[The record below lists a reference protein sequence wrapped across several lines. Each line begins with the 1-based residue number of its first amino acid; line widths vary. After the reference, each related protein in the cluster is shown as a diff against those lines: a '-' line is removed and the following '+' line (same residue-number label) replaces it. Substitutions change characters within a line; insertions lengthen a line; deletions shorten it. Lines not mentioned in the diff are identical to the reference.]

1 MCPPSRDLP
10 QCQDRATC
18 FVPMVLR
25 MGDVRDSGAAATE
38 YGLLLTAVALMI
50 VFVAAAV
57 GLISAGNLKHTG
69 DSVAERAGVQSIP
82 RQPMQAASTLAT
94 TVTAGNR
101 CSQHGAYASTAT
113 GVRVQCA
120 PGPRGIY
127 RWRTA

>member
-1 MCPPSRDLP
+1 
-10 QCQDRATC
+10 
-18 FVPMVLR
+18 

-50 VFVAAAV
+50 AFVAAGV